1 VDDILI
7 FGATLEAIQNV
18 KNYISQNFDMEDL
31 RFADMILGMKI
42 SENPNG
48 ISLSL
53 VQSIKRM
60 LHNDFFK
67 CNSVSTPFDS
77 STALQKNTDEPI
89 FQLKYSQLRY
99 LLFDISNQ
107 TRVNITYAVGRLSRH
122 TSKP

>member
-31 RFADMILGMKI
+31 RFTDMILGMKI

-67 CNSVSTPFDS
+67 CNSISIPFDS
-77 STALQKNTDEPI
+77 STAL
-89 FQLKYSQLRY
+89 
-99 LLFDISNQ
+99 
-107 TRVNITYAVGRLSRH
+107 
-122 TSKP
+122 